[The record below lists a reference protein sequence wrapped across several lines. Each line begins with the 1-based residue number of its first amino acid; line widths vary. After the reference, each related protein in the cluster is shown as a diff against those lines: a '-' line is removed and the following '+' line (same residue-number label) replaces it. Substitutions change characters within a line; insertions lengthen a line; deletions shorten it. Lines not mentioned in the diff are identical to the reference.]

1 MPALGEPPICSTHH
15 AAAAT
20 STTAA
25 ATATRVAACVSG
37 QPKTMVLP
45 QAQRHWQAAFAPL
58 LGQNTLLRLDFFLH
72 LEGAMNKRSQLEAL
86 AQLFPNVASLCTYQ
100 QAAHTVSVYPGT
112 PGEQGRPVNRTSPLL
127 EHFFGQHQE
136 VTRVS
141 CPPSECLNVG
151 GQVCVAAGYE
161 QAVKWRGCLRDIERT
176 ERQTARRYDFV
187 LRVRPDL
194 EFGSSLPEASQWRL
208 LRKDVV
214 MPLVAIDSMCCGGR
228 PHGNPTPCVADGE
241 EKAFL
246 RLGTKVSK
254 QVCFTDDAL
263 ALVPRPAAD
272 AYFGIADEYEQCI
285 PPRPLIDG
293 SCFGRWLWM
302 ECRVLNALS
311 RLNLSFTE
319 FPATRPRWAFVTLE
333 GPSNEPTVGR
343 RKGVAAVW
351 GGPGNLPEHDLF
363 GADLSPSSFARG
375 ALRGHHTRASQQ
387 DLESLRSQRTRAGA
401 GTRTH
406 AS

>member
-1 MPALGEPPICSTHH
+1 
-15 AAAAT
+15 
-20 STTAA
+20 
-25 ATATRVAACVSG
+25 
-37 QPKTMVLP
+37 
-45 QAQRHWQAAFAPL
+45 
-58 LGQNTLLRLDFFLH
+58 
-72 LEGAMNKRSQLEAL
+72 MNKRSQLEAL

-214 MPLVAIDSMCCGGR
+214 MPLVAIDAMCCGGR
-228 PHGNPTPCVADGE
+228 THGNPTPCVADGK

>member
-15 AAAAT
+15 AAAAR

-100 QAAHTVSVYPGT
+100 QAAHTVSVYPG
-112 PGEQGRPVNRTSPLL
+112 PGLTNRTSPLL
-127 EHFFGQHQE
+127 ERFFGQHQE
-136 VTRVS
+136 VTRVR
-141 CPPSECLNVG
+141 CPPSECLNVS
-151 GQVCVAAGYE
+151 GQVCVATGYD
-161 QAVKWRGCLRDIERT
+161 QAVKWRGCLRDIERV

-187 LRVRPDL
+187 LRARPDL

-214 MPLVAIDSMCCGGR
+214 MPLVAIDAMCCGGR
-228 PHGNPTPCVADGE
+228 PHGNTTPCVADGK
-241 EKAFL
+241 EKGFL
-246 RLGTKVSK
+246 RLGTSVSK

-263 ALVPRPAAD
+263 ALVPRIAAD
-272 AYFGIADEYEQCI
+272 VYLEIAGEYERCI

-293 SCFGRWLWM
+293 CFGRWLWT

-319 FPATRPRWAFVTLE
+319 FPATRPRWAFVTLQ
-333 GPSNEPTVGR
+333 GPSNQPTVKR
-343 RKGVAAVW
+343 RKGVAEVW
-351 GGPGNLPEHDLF
+351 GGQGNLPVHDLF
-363 GADLSPSSFARG
+363 GADLSPSSFASG
-375 ALRGHHTRASQQ
+375 ALRVHHPFVSQQ
-387 DLESLRSQRTRAGA
+387 D
-401 GTRTH
+401 H
-406 AS
+406 AAS